1 MIRDG
6 NKVKIDTILSI
17 LVSMVFVPKFWSN
30 EDTSLIDNQVTCLDL
45 TTTIVNQIDEKN
57 LILLLDKHN

>member
-45 TTTIVNQIDEKN
+45 TTTIVNQIEEKN